1 MHRMSIPEYDY
12 KSYATL
18 EFSLLFFALH
28 YEAGLQLMIS
38 KVMNIENKLSD
49 AVLAFTLGEEIKAR
63 ELLLEILDEKP
74 SCFDA
79 WRALAEVHL
88 ALNETDDAQQAC
100 LMALELEPEDL
111 ASVVSLARILVR
123 KGDKDGAEEA
133 TARAR
138 ILGWKEEL
146 AEGS

>member
-49 AVLAFTLGEEIKAR
+49 AVLAFTLGEEIEAR

-79 WRALAEVHL
+79 WRALAEAFRL
-88 ALNETDDAQQAC
+88 L
-100 LMALELEPEDL
+100 LLF
-111 ASVVSLARILVR
+111 
-123 KGDKDGAEEA
+123 
-133 TARAR
+133 
-138 ILGWKEEL
+138 
-146 AEGS
+146 

>member
-1 MHRMSIPEYDY
+1 
-12 KSYATL
+12 
-18 EFSLLFFALH
+18 
-28 YEAGLQLMIS
+28 MIS

-63 ELLLEILDEKP
+63 ELLLEILDENS

-88 ALNETDDAQQAC
+88 ALNETDDAEQAC

-133 TARAR
+133 TAKAR

-146 AEGS
+146 AEDS